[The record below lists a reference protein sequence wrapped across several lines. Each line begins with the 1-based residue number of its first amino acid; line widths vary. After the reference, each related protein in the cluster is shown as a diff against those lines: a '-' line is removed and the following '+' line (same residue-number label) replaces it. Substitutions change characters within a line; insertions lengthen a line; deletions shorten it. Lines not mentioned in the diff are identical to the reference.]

1 MKELNLDDMK
11 IFLNTVRDIGT
22 YRRHIISVILELDI
36 SDEVIVAMLWLDGSA
51 EIVAGDVFVCKESK

>member
-1 MKELNLDDMK
+1 MK